1 MIHQTV
7 YTNFS
12 DEELVVL
19 LCNATPAAFD
29 ELYLRYAKSLKHY
42 FFRMLDKDNDLANDY
57 LQELMIKLCN
67 NSKKYNGTVS
77 FKTWLFSMAHNQ
89 CKNFYRHKA
98 VVNKHRNDMM
108 NTQNFETNTIN
119 YGNYDKGVLQR
130 ALHQALDQL
139 SYEKREIV
147 LLRFQEEK
155 SIAEIA
161 IITGV
166 AEGTVKSR
174 LHYALGHLAQLLQHH
189 RTEIL

>member
-1 MIHQTV
+1 MNQTV

-12 DEELVVL
+12 DEELIVL
-19 LCNATPAAFD
+19 LCNGTLAAFD

-67 NSKKYNGTVS
+67 NCKKYNGSVS
-77 FKTWLFSMAHNQ
+77 FKTWLFSIAHNQ

-98 VVNKHRNDMM
+98 VVNKHHNDMM

-155 SIAEIA
+155 SITEIA

-166 AEGTVKSR
+166 PEGTVKSR